1 MLKACT
7 LIKRKP
13 GMDVEAFQTYWL
25 GTHASIVKQLPF
37 VRRYVQSHPL
47 LGGYRKADLIYD
59 GLAEVWIDDTN
70 ALRSMASTDS
80 YGAVTKDEGNFI
92 DTPNTVLLL
101 TEEHIIKDGEIPKNG
116 VKSIE
121 FVTRKS
127 GIDVQEFQDYWKNI
141 HGPIASQMS
150 TVQKYVQS
158 HTKRG
163 GYKRAAKPKWD
174 GIATTWFESVDQMRQ
189 GVGTPEYERTRADG
203 INFVDTTMQHLLI
216 TKEHFIIK

>member
-37 VRRYVQSHPL
+37 VKRYVQSHPL
-47 LGGYRKADLIYD
+47 PGGYRKTDLIYD

-80 YGAVTKDEGNFI
+80 YRAVTKDEEKFI
-92 DTPNTVLLL
+92 NTPNTVLLL
-101 TEEHIIKDGEIPKNG
+101 TEEHVIKDGEISKNG

-121 FVTRKS
+121 FVTRKN
-127 GIDVQEFQDYWKNI
+127 GMDVQEFQDYWKNI

-158 HTKRG
+158 HTKLA
-163 GYKRAAKPKWD
+163 GYKRSAKPKWD

-189 GVGTPEYERTRADG
+189 GVRTPEYERTRADG